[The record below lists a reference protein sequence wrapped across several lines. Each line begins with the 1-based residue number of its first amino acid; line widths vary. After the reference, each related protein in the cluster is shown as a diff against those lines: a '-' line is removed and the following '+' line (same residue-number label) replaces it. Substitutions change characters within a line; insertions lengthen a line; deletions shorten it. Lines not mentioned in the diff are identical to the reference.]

1 MPVALE
7 RPARDLKIRYYGTLN
22 GERRRV
28 KMKKMI
34 SIAAIVT
41 VVSVFA
47 FAGCKK
53 ETAPAPKPAEQSS
66 GTTTVPPVK
75 KAPKGC

>member
-1 MPVALE
+1 
-7 RPARDLKIRYYGTLN
+7 
-22 GERRRV
+22 
-28 KMKKMI
+28 MKKMI
-34 SIAAIVT
+34 SLTAMLA

-66 GTTTVPPVK
+66 GTTTVPHV